1 MRPQSVSIR
10 MSLDPF
16 APIAALVTPA
26 RGEPAPE
33 WMALQ
38 PVPSDAPKP
47 PSSHRSLGKPKA
59 VWSYRNAGGNPLGFV
74 ARFETGDGK
83 VFRPLTYQENTK
95 AGSRAWRWESWPAPR
110 PLFGLDRLAARLSAT
125 VVVTEGE
132 KSAEAAERLLPGYV
146 AITSPNGSKSA
157 NKADWTALA
166 GRDVVIWPDA
176 DAAGA
181 DYATSVA
188 ELLSAAGASNV
199 AIIALPE
206 GLPEGWD
213 AADAE
218 DEGWTVQRVR
228 QLLTRAVQVRQANV
242 REKDNEGAGKRS
254 RRPPQRDSLMA
265 LTVLCDLWH
274 GADGEA
280 YVSYPVAGHRENWLI
295 RSANFKRWLAARA
308 YEEMGLAPGA
318 QAIEDTLRVLEA
330 RATNEGP
337 ERQPW
342 LRTGSRDG
350 KIYIDLCDA
359 AWRCVE
365 IGPNEWRILSRH
377 DAPFIRSAAMR
388 PLPDPVGGESIDVL
402 RNFLNTAEEDDFR
415 LAVAWLVAALRD
427 RGPYPILAIN
437 GEQGTG
443 KSNASRILRSLVDP
457 NAAPIRATPRDE
469 RDLIVAAYN
478 SHALVFDNL
487 SKVDIWLADALCR
500 ISTGGGFSA
509 RMLHTDRDEAIFY
522 ATRPIVL
529 NGIPALTD
537 RPDLADRAITIRL
550 RPIPEAERKP
560 EDEILADWLDAA
572 PLVLGALLDAVSAG
586 LRHLSSVKLASSP
599 RMADF
604 AKWVTACEPGLGWEP
619 GSTMAAY
626 SANRRDVAQTTFEA
640 DPVAVALG
648 ALATASGR
656 DGWHGTATELLERL
670 NDTASDVARRT
681 RSWPATAQGLGNRID
696 RIAPLLRSRG
706 IHVERR
712 HSGVRTISIVALT

>member
-1 MRPQSVSIR
+1 
-10 MSLDPF
+10 
-16 APIAALVTPA
+16 
-26 RGEPAPE
+26 
-33 WMALQ
+33 
-38 PVPSDAPKP
+38 
-47 PSSHRSLGKPKA
+47 
-59 VWSYRNAGGNPLGFV
+59 
-74 ARFETGDGK
+74 
-83 VFRPLTYQENTK
+83 
-95 AGSRAWRWESWPAPR
+95 
-110 PLFGLDRLAARLSAT
+110 
-125 VVVTEGE
+125 
-132 KSAEAAERLLPGYV
+132 
-146 AITSPNGSKSA
+146 
-157 NKADWTALA
+157 
-166 GRDVVIWPDA
+166 
-176 DAAGA
+176 
-181 DYATSVA
+181 
-188 ELLSAAGASNV
+188 
-199 AIIALPE
+199 
-206 GLPEGWD
+206 
-213 AADAE
+213 
-218 DEGWTVQRVR
+218 
-228 QLLTRAVQVRQANV
+228 
-242 REKDNEGAGKRS
+242 
-254 RRPPQRDSLMA
+254 
-265 LTVLCDLWH
+265 
-274 GADGEA
+274 
-280 YVSYPVAGHRENWLI
+280 
-295 RSANFKRWLAARA
+295 
-308 YEEMGLAPGA
+308 MGLAPGA

-572 PLVLGALLDAVSAG
+572 PLVLGALFDAVSAG
-586 LRHLSSVKLASSP
+586 LRHLSTVKLASSP

-604 AKWVTACEPGLGWEP
+604 AKWVTACEPGLGWET
-619 GSTMAAY
+619 GSTMEAY

-648 ALATASGR
+648 ALANASGR